1 MRRSEKKEMKSTYI
15 IGHKNPDTDSICS
28 ALAYAHLKNE
38 TSEDKCY
45 KAKRLGAVSP
55 ETRFVLDHFG
65 VKEPELLTD
74 IYPRMV
80 DIPLHTVDPIDDKTS
95 LKKAWD
101 MMRDQK
107 IVTLPILEEDRTLK
121 GIITASDITYSDMDV
136 YDNKVL
142 SKAKTPYKNIVET
155 LDGELVVGNMDSC
168 VDSGKVLVSA
178 ANPDLMEK
186 FIESGDV
193 VIIGNRYDSQFCS
206 IEAGARLLIVC
217 MGTEVSNTIITL
229 AKEKHCDIITT
240 PHDTFIASRLISHSL
255 PCEYFMTPKEKI
267 SCIYQSELIEEVQK
281 IMTKS
286 RFRYYPVLNTNNQF
300 EGFASRRRLLEF
312 DRRKV
317 ILVDHNEASQAVDG
331 LEEGNIIEII
341 DHHKLGNLE
350 TMGPIFFRNQPVG
363 CTATIITQLYHEHGV
378 EITKPIAGLLVS
390 AILSDTL
397 MFRSPTC
404 TPVDKTTAEMLAKI
418 AEIDI
423 EQYATDMFT
432 AGSDLKGK
440 TAAEICSQDFKK
452 FNAGDIKFG
461 VGQINSMSTEELGNI
476 KETVVPYLPELA
488 VSQKLDMVF
497 FMMTNILEE
506 STYLLMYGANTE
518 EVVTTAF
525 ATEIQGQE
533 AYLPGVVSRK
543 KQLIPNLLVAFQ
555 KLG

>member
-1 MRRSEKKEMKSTYI
+1 MKSTYI

-28 ALAYAHLKNE
+28 ALAYANLKNE
-38 TSEDKCY
+38 ISEDKCY
-45 KAKRLGAVSP
+45 KAKRLGDVSP
-55 ETRFVLDHFG
+55 ETRFVLDYFH
-65 VKEPELLTD
+65 VQEPEFLTD

-80 DIPLHTVDPIDDKTS
+80 DIPLHIVPPISGKTS

-101 MMRDQK
+101 TMREES

-136 YDNKVL
+136 YDNTIL

-155 LDGELVVGNMDSC
+155 LDGEMVVGDLEGC
-168 VDSGKVLVSA
+168 VSEGKVLVSA

-186 FIESGDV
+186 FIEKGDV
-193 VIIGNRYDSQFCS
+193 VIIGNRYDAQFCA
-206 IEAGARLLIVC
+206 IEAGASLLVIC
-217 MGTEVSNTIITL
+217 MGAGVSETITAL
-229 AKEKHCDIITT
+229 AKEKGCSIITT
-240 PHDTFIASRLISHSL
+240 KHDTFIASRLITHSL
-255 PCEYFMTPKEKI
+255 PCEYFMTPEEKV
-267 SCIYQSELIEEVQK
+267 SCIYQSELIENVQN

-331 LEEGNIIEII
+331 LEEGNILEII
-341 DHHKLGNLE
+341 DHHKIGSLE
-350 TMGPIFFRNQPVG
+350 TMGPIYFRNQPVG
-363 CTATIITQLYHEHGV
+363 CTATIITQLYDEHGV
-378 EITKPIAGLLVS
+378 EIKKEIAGLLVS

-404 TPVDKTTAEMLAKI
+404 TPVDKATAERLAKI

-423 EQYATDMFT
+423 EPYATEMFT

-440 TAAEICSQDFKK
+440 TAKEICYQDFKK
-452 FNAGDIKFG
+452 FNAGDVQFG
-461 VGQINSMSTEELGNI
+461 VGQISSMSADELEEI
-476 KETVVPYLPELA
+476 RDTVMPYLETLA
-488 VSQKLDMVF
+488 AENGLDMVF
-497 FMMTNILEE
+497 FMMTNIIEE
-506 STYLLMYGANTE
+506 STTLLMYGE
-518 EVVTTAF
+518 SSDEVITTAF
-525 ATEIQGQE
+525 VTEAEEGS

-543 KQLIPNLLVAFQ
+543 KQLIPNLLTAFQ
-555 KLG
+555 KLA

>member
-1 MRRSEKKEMKSTYI
+1 MTGKMKSTYI

-28 ALAYAHLKNE
+28 ALAYANLKNE
-38 TSEDKCY
+38 ISEEKCY
-45 KAKRLGAVSP
+45 KAKRLGEVNP
-55 ETRFVLDHFG
+55 ETKYVLDYFG

-80 DIPLHTVDPIDDKTS
+80 DIPLHTVEPIDAKTS

-101 MMRDQK
+101 MMREQS
-107 IVTLPILEEDRTLK
+107 IVTLPILEKDGTLK

-142 SKAKTPYKNIVET
+142 SKAKTPYSNIVET
-155 LDGELVVGNMDSC
+155 LDGELVVGDMNSC
-168 VDSGKVLVSA
+168 IDSGKVLVSA

-186 FIESGDV
+186 FIDPGDV

-217 MGTEVSNTIITL
+217 MGAEVSNTIMSL

-255 PCEYFMTPKEKI
+255 PCEYFMTPEEKI
-267 SCIYQSELIEEVQK
+267 SCIYQSELIESVQN

-331 LEEGNIIEII
+331 LEEGNILEII

-350 TMGPIFFRNQPVG
+350 TMGPIYFRNQPVG
-363 CTATIITQLYHEHGV
+363 CTATIITQLYHENGV

-404 TPVDKTTAEMLAKI
+404 TPVDKATAEMLANI
-418 AEIDI
+418 AEINI

-452 FNAGDIKFG
+452 FNAGEIQFG
-461 VGQINSMSTEELGNI
+461 VGQINSMSSDELKEI
-476 KETVVPYLPELA
+476 KDTVLPYLSTL
-488 VSQKLDMVF
+488 VSEQKLNMVF
-497 FMMTNILEE
+497 FMMTNIIEE
-506 STYLLMYGANTE
+506 STYLIMAGENCE

-525 ATEIQGQE
+525 ATEVNESE
-533 AYLPGVVSRK
+533 AFLPGVVSRK

-555 KLG
+555 KLA

>member
-1 MRRSEKKEMKSTYI
+1 MKSTYI

-28 ALAYAHLKNE
+28 ALAYANLKNE
-38 TSEDKCY
+38 ISEEKCY
-45 KAKRLGAVSP
+45 KAKRLGEVNP
-55 ETRFVLDHFG
+55 ETKYVLDYFG

-80 DIPLHTVDPIDDKTS
+80 DIPLHTVEPIDAKTS

-101 MMRDQK
+101 MMREQS
-107 IVTLPILEEDRTLK
+107 IVTLPILEKDGTLK

-142 SKAKTPYKNIVET
+142 SKAKTPYSNIVET
-155 LDGELVVGNMDSC
+155 LDGELVVGDMNSC
-168 VDSGKVLVSA
+168 IDSGKVLVSA

-186 FIESGDV
+186 FIDPGDV

-217 MGTEVSNTIITL
+217 MGAEVSNTIMSL

-255 PCEYFMTPKEKI
+255 PCEYFMTPEEKI
-267 SCIYQSELIEEVQK
+267 SCIYQSELIESVQN

-331 LEEGNIIEII
+331 LEEGNILEII

-350 TMGPIFFRNQPVG
+350 TMGPIYFRNQPVG
-363 CTATIITQLYHEHGV
+363 CTATIITQLYHENGV

-404 TPVDKTTAEMLAKI
+404 TPVDKATAEMLANI
-418 AEIDI
+418 AEINI

-452 FNAGDIKFG
+452 FNAGEIQFG
-461 VGQINSMSTEELGNI
+461 VGQINSMSSDELKEI
-476 KETVVPYLPELA
+476 KDTVLPYLSTL
-488 VSQKLDMVF
+488 VSEQKLNMVF
-497 FMMTNILEE
+497 FMMTNIIEE
-506 STYLLMYGANTE
+506 STYLIMAGENCE

-525 ATEIQGQE
+525 ATEVNESE
-533 AYLPGVVSRK
+533 AFLPGVVSRK

-555 KLG
+555 KLA

>member
-1 MRRSEKKEMKSTYI
+1 MKSTYI

-28 ALAYAHLKNE
+28 ALAYANLKNE
-38 TSEDKCY
+38 ISEDKCY
-45 KAKRLGAVSP
+45 KAKRLGDVSP
-55 ETRFVLDHFG
+55 ETRFVLDYFH
-65 VKEPELLTD
+65 VQEPEFLTD

-80 DIPLHTVDPIDDKTS
+80 DIPLHIVPPISGKTS

-101 MMRDQK
+101 TMREES

-136 YDNKVL
+136 YDNTIL

-155 LDGELVVGNMDSC
+155 LDGEMVVGDLEGC
-168 VDSGKVLVSA
+168 VSEGKVLVSA

-186 FIESGDV
+186 FIEKGDV
-193 VIIGNRYDSQFCS
+193 VIIGNRYDAQFCA
-206 IEAGARLLIVC
+206 IEAGASLLVIC
-217 MGTEVSNTIITL
+217 MGAGVSETITAL
-229 AKEKHCDIITT
+229 AKEKGCSIITT
-240 PHDTFIASRLISHSL
+240 KHDTFIASRLITHSL
-255 PCEYFMTPKEKI
+255 PCEYFMTPEEKV
-267 SCIYQSELIEEVQK
+267 SCIYQSELIENVQN

-331 LEEGNIIEII
+331 LEEGNILEII
-341 DHHKLGNLE
+341 DHHKIGSLE
-350 TMGPIFFRNQPVG
+350 TMGPIYFRNQPVG
-363 CTATIITQLYHEHGV
+363 CTATIITQLYDEHGV
-378 EITKPIAGLLVS
+378 EIKKDIAGLLVS

-404 TPVDKTTAEMLAKI
+404 TPVDKATAERLAKI

-423 EQYATDMFT
+423 EPYATEMFT

-440 TAAEICSQDFKK
+440 TAKEICYQDFKK
-452 FNAGDIKFG
+452 FNAGDVQFG
-461 VGQINSMSTEELGNI
+461 VGQISSMSADELEEI
-476 KETVVPYLPELA
+476 RDTVMPYLETLA
-488 VSQKLDMVF
+488 AENGLDMVF
-497 FMMTNILEE
+497 FMMTNIIEE
-506 STYLLMYGANTE
+506 STTLLMYGENSD
-518 EVVTTAF
+518 EVITTAF
-525 ATEIQGQE
+525 VTEAEEGS

-543 KQLIPNLLVAFQ
+543 KQLIPNLLTAFQ
-555 KLG
+555 KLA